1 MKNVLLLPVRL
12 LAVPV
17 MLLLSL
23 LSLAGRLV
31 TNLSAH
37 VVGPFLLLLL
47 GISIFCL
54 WQRRWLDAAFVFL
67 LGVLILVIQFAA
79 MLLAE
84 IVREW
89 AGTLAQFI
97 RSCHNS
103 IHRPTWASVSGTP
116 GAGAL
121 FA

>member
-23 LSLAGRLV
+23 LSLVGRLV

-37 VVGPFLLLLL
+37 VVGLFLLLLL
-47 GISIFCL
+47 AISIFCL
-54 WQRRWLDAAFVFL
+54 WQKRWLDAAFVFL

-89 AGTLAQFI
+89 AGALAQFI
-97 RSCHNS
+97 RS
-103 IHRPTWASVSGTP
+103 
-116 GAGAL
+116 
-121 FA
+121 

>member
-23 LSLAGRLV
+23 LSLTGRLV
-31 TNLSAH
+31 TNLSAY

-97 RSCHNS
+97 RS
-103 IHRPTWASVSGTP
+103 
-116 GAGAL
+116 
-121 FA
+121 